1 MQRKEFLKKVAPK
14 DASKL
19 KVGIVVAQFNPD
31 ITESLFTGALKA
43 LQEWGVRERNIHI
56 YRVYGSF
63 DLTYG
68 CDLMLRTHKPDTVIA
83 LGCIVKGETDHDK
96 HIASAVFNG
105 LTELMVRHGRPIS
118 LGVLTTNNLAQAR
131 ARSRGK
137 TNHGEKAAVAA
148 LQSAL
153 LGRA

>member
-1 MQRKEFLKKVAPK
+1 MIRKEFLKKAEAR

-19 KVGIVVAQFNPD
+19 KIGIVVAEFNPD
-31 ITESLFTGALKA
+31 ITEGLLEGALGVLK
-43 LQEWGVRERNIHI
+43 EWKVKDTNVRV

-63 DLTYG
+63 DLTQAATR
-68 CDLMLRTHKPDTVIA
+68 MIKRHKPDAIIA

-96 HIASAVFNG
+96 HIASAVFHG
-105 LTELMVRHGRPIS
+105 LTELAVAHDRPIS
-118 LGVLTTNNLAQAR
+118 LGILTTNTIVQAR

-148 LQSAL
+148 LQAAL
-153 LGRA
+153 LR